1 MGNDNNLLLI
11 ILIAA
16 VLFWIFNI
24 NTTEKSK
31 ENYKEHYR
39 QSQNETPKTPLFD
52 NANIADSDL
61 INYLY
66 AEKNKSKSKSESKT
80 DSKADSKANS
90 KADSKAKSK
99 TVSSQRESYPNG
111 INMNPEQKILESPPK
126 QNVKTDFLES
136 PKPYGT
142 NNKTAEQ
149 FGFTNDN
156 YMLLSKN
163 SMPDER
169 FKKVMQ
175 QETRKTLTTND
186 LLPKEKNPDWFQTP
200 GDKFNLL
207 QAVDLEL
214 PEIKIG
220 VDTVGQSRKN
230 ASYDLRAAPQC
241 PKFVTGPWNNSTI
254 EPDYNI
260 KPMC

>member
-24 NTTEKSK
+24 NTTEKFK
-31 ENYKEHYR
+31 ENYKEHYGH
-39 QSQNETPKTPLFD
+39 SQNESPRTPLFQ
-52 NANIADSDL
+52 NSNIADSDL

-66 AEKNKSKSKSESKT
+66 AEKKNKSKSESKSKSKSKSESE
-80 DSKADSKANS
+80 SKSE
-90 KADSKAKSK
+90 SK
-99 TVSSQRESYPNG
+99 TLSSQRESYPNG
-111 INMNPEQKILESPPK
+111 INMNPEQKLIESPPK
-126 QNVKTDFLES
+126 QNIKTDLLES

-142 NNKTAEQ
+142 NNKISEQ

>member
-24 NTTEKSK
+24 NTTEKFK
-31 ENYKEHYR
+31 DNYKEHYE
-39 QSQNETPKTPLFD
+39 QSRFESPKSPLFD
-52 NANIADSDL
+52 NSNIDDSDL
-61 INYLY
+61 IDHLY
-66 AEKNKSKSKSESKT
+66 AEKTKSKSKSKS
-80 DSKADSKANS
+80 
-90 KADSKAKSK
+90 KSK
-99 TVSSQRESYPNG
+99 TESVSSQRKNYPNG
-111 INMNPEQKILESPPK
+111 INMNPEQKLIESPPN
-126 QNVKTDFLES
+126 QNIKTDFQEF
-136 PKPYGT
+136 PEPHGT
-142 NNKTAEQ
+142 NNKTSEQ
-149 FGFTNDN
+149 FGFADES

-175 QETRKTLTTND
+175 QETRKTLTSND

>member
-24 NTTEKSK
+24 NTTEKFR
-31 ENYKEHYR
+31 EHYKEHYEQPR
-39 QSQNETPKTPLFD
+39 VKSPLFEHQD
-52 NANIADSDL
+52 LTDEEL
-61 INYLY
+61 INQLH
-66 AEKNKSKSKSESKT
+66 AEKDKKNKL
-80 DSKADSKANS
+80 KANS
-90 KADSKAKSK
+90 SNGDKN
-99 TVSSQRESYPNG
+99 TYPNG
-111 INMNPEQKILESPPK
+111 IEQNPEQQLMNNPPNENSRPNVQQYYKPSTQDILTPDTLSF
-126 QNVKTDFLES
+126 D
-136 PKPYGT
+136 
-142 NNKTAEQ
+142 
-149 FGFTNDN
+149 NDS
-156 YMLLSKN
+156 YMLLPKN

-169 FKKVMQ
+169 FKKVMS
-175 QETRKTLTTND
+175 QETRDPLLSKD
-186 LLPKEKNPDWFQTP
+186 LLPIEKNPDWFQTP

>member
-39 QSQNETPKTPLFD
+39 QSQYESPKTPLFD
-52 NANIADSDL
+52 NPNIDDSDL
-61 INYLY
+61 INNLY
-66 AEKNKSKSKSESKT
+66 AERNKSKSKT
-80 DSKADSKANS
+80 
-90 KADSKAKSK
+90 KSK

-111 INMNPEQKILESPPK
+111 INMNPEQKLLESPPN
-126 QNVKTDFLES
+126 QNIKTNFQES
-136 PKPYGT
+136 PKPYGID
-142 NNKTAEQ
+142 NKTSEQ
-149 FGFTNDN
+149 FGFADDS

-175 QETRKTLTTND
+175 QETRKTLTSND